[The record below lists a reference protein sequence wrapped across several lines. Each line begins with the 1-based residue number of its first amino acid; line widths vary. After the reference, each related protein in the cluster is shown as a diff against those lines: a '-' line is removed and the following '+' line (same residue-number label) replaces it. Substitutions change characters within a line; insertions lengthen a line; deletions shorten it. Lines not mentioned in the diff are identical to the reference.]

1 MKILNYTPNTISIYS
16 GADLDPKTKKWKGGR
31 LINTFP
37 SVGILNARMEEI
49 TEYIKE
55 DGIIFKRTRI
65 VDYSCDELPILP
77 EGTNTYFIVTR
88 VYLAV
93 AKRKGWDTSHLLTVG
108 GSVVDD
114 AGNAI
119 GTAFLN
125 MN

>member
-1 MKILNYTPNTISIYS
+1 MEILNYTPNTVNVYS
-16 GADLDPKTKKWKGGR
+16 GADLDPTTKKWKGGH

-65 VDYSCDELPILP
+65 VDYSCDELQILDQDS
-77 EGTNTYFIVTR
+77 NTYFIVTR

-93 AKRKGWDTSHLLTVG
+93 AKEKGWDTSHLLTVG
-108 GSVVDD
+108 DTVVDD
-114 AGNAI
+114 DGNAVP
-119 GTAFLN
+119 TAFLN

>member
-1 MKILNYTPNTISIYS
+1 MEILNYTPNTVNVYS
-16 GADLDPKTKKWKGGR
+16 GADLDPKTKKWKGGY

-65 VDYSCDELPILP
+65 VNYSCDVHPILDS
-77 EGTNTYFIVTR
+77 NTYFIVTR

-93 AKRKGWDTSHLLTVG
+93 AKQRGWDTSHLLTVG
-108 GSVVDD
+108 GTVVGDD
-114 AGNAI
+114 GNAV

>member
-1 MKILNYTPNTISIYS
+1 MEILNCTPNTINIYS
-16 GADLDPKTKKWKGGR
+16 GAELDSRTKKWKGGH

-49 TEYIKE
+49 TEYIRE
-55 DGIIFKRTRI
+55 DGIIFKRTRT
-65 VDYSCDELPILP
+65 VEYSCDELPILP
-77 EGTNTYFIVTR
+77 EGANTYFIVTR

-93 AKRKGWDTSHLLTVG
+93 AKQKGWDTSHLLTAG
-108 GSVVDD
+108 GIVVDD

>member
-1 MKILNYTPNTISIYS
+1 MEILNYTPNTVNVYS
-16 GADLDPKTKKWKGGR
+16 GADLDPTTKKWKGGH

-65 VDYSCDELPILP
+65 VNYSCDLHPVLDQDNI
-77 EGTNTYFIVTR
+77 YFIVTR

-93 AKRKGWDTSHLLTVG
+93 AKQKGWDTSHLLTVG
-108 GSVVDD
+108 GTVVDD
-114 AGNAI
+114 DGNAV

>member
-1 MKILNYTPNTISIYS
+1 MEILNYTPNTINIYS
-16 GADLDPKTKKWKGGR
+16 GAELDPKTKKWKGGH

-49 TEYIKE
+49 TEYIRE
-55 DGIIFKRTRI
+55 DGIIFKRTRTI
-65 VDYSCDELPILP
+65 EYSCDELPVFP

-88 VYLAV
+88 AYLTV
-93 AKRKGWDTSHLLTVG
+93 AKLKGWDVSHLLTAG
-108 GSVVDD
+108 GIVVDD
-114 AGNAI
+114 AGNVI